1 MEKKTVFTRE
11 DYNKLSEE
19 LNRLKTEGR
28 DDIAEKI
35 KEARSHGDL
44 SENAE
49 YDEAM
54 NEQAKLEAEIAKLEA
69 DLRNAK
75 ILDETELTTEF
86 VRIGS
91 KVKLYDMDF
100 EEEVEYKIQIFKLL
114 NSRKKFISAI
124 VKASFSAL
132 KELGFE
138 VSKTHGTKELIY
150 DIINTIISD
159 LLLTKQN
166 LEEGLNAEELFDFE
180 KSAHIKSLSRSL
192 IKETFCLKYDDC
204 NGTLLCKNFQ
214 PELIY
219 TDENGNKNI
228 ITTFS
233 DLF

>member
-100 EEEVEYKIQIFKLL
+100 EEEVEYKI
-114 NSRKKFISAI
+114 
-124 VKASFSAL
+124 
-132 KELGFE
+132 LGK
-138 VSKTHGTKELIY
+138 SDLDNG
-150 DIINTIISD
+150 IISD
-159 LLLTKQN
+159 LSPVGSAVMGKKVGDIAEVQTPSGKVIKMEI
-166 LEEGLNAEELFDFE
+166 LEIS
-180 KSAHIKSLSRSL
+180 K
-192 IKETFCLKYDDC
+192 
-204 NGTLLCKNFQ
+204 
-214 PELIY
+214 
-219 TDENGNKNI
+219 
-228 ITTFS
+228 
-233 DLF
+233 

>member
-75 ILDETELTTEF
+75 ILDETELTTEI

-100 EEEVEYKIQIFKLL
+100 EEEVEYKI
-114 NSRKKFISAI
+114 
-124 VKASFSAL
+124 
-132 KELGFE
+132 LGK
-138 VSKTHGTKELIY
+138 S
-150 DIINTIISD
+150 DIENNIISD
-159 LLLTKQN
+159 LSPVGSAVMGKKVGDVADVMTPSGKVIKMEI
-166 LEEGLNAEELFDFE
+166 LEIS
-180 KSAHIKSLSRSL
+180 K
-192 IKETFCLKYDDC
+192 
-204 NGTLLCKNFQ
+204 
-214 PELIY
+214 
-219 TDENGNKNI
+219 
-228 ITTFS
+228 
-233 DLF
+233 

>member
-91 KVKLYDMDF
+91 KVKLYDMAF
-100 EEEVEYKIQIFKLL
+100 EEEVEYKI
-114 NSRKKFISAI
+114 
-124 VKASFSAL
+124 
-132 KELGFE
+132 LGK
-138 VSKTHGTKELIY
+138 S
-150 DIINTIISD
+150 DIENNIISD
-159 LLLTKQN
+159 LSPVGSAVMGKKVGDIAEVMTPSGKVIKMEI
-166 LEEGLNAEELFDFE
+166 LEIS
-180 KSAHIKSLSRSL
+180 K
-192 IKETFCLKYDDC
+192 
-204 NGTLLCKNFQ
+204 
-214 PELIY
+214 
-219 TDENGNKNI
+219 
-228 ITTFS
+228 
-233 DLF
+233 

>member
-1 MEKKTVFTRE
+1 MEKFTVFTRE

-91 KVKLYDMDF
+91 KVKLYDTEF
-100 EEEVEYKIQIFKLL
+100 KEELEYRI
-114 NSRKKFISAI
+114 
-124 VKASFSAL
+124 
-132 KELGFE
+132 LGKSDLANG
-138 VSKTHGTKELIY
+138 V
-150 DIINTIISD
+150 ISD
-159 LLLTKQN
+159 LSPV
-166 LEEGLNAEELFDFE
+166 G
-180 KSAHIKSLSRSL
+180 SAIMGKKVGDVADVVTPSGKVIKIEILAIS
-192 IKETFCLKYDDC
+192 K
-204 NGTLLCKNFQ
+204 
-214 PELIY
+214 
-219 TDENGNKNI
+219 
-228 ITTFS
+228 
-233 DLF
+233 

>member
-100 EEEVEYKIQIFKLL
+100 EEEVEYKI
-114 NSRKKFISAI
+114 
-124 VKASFSAL
+124 
-132 KELGFE
+132 LGK
-138 VSKTHGTKELIY
+138 S
-150 DIINTIISD
+150 DINNGIISD
-159 LLLTKQN
+159 LSPVGSAVMGKKVGDIAEVLTPSGKVIKMEI
-166 LEEGLNAEELFDFE
+166 LEIS
-180 KSAHIKSLSRSL
+180 K
-192 IKETFCLKYDDC
+192 
-204 NGTLLCKNFQ
+204 
-214 PELIY
+214 
-219 TDENGNKNI
+219 
-228 ITTFS
+228 
-233 DLF
+233 